1 MLPYVIPLRNYSSTE
16 AFTEG
21 PIIFLIQEEQ
31 AKRVFVDRSYSRNET
46 PKRFHSSRKKL
57 RAMFKGWIVG
67 WSGLSPSGTK
77 SKARRLRR
85 VLIGVR
91 LSFPHHY
98 TRGEKRRR
106 AVAIGATCRRRGIWK
121 NSKWKFWTPSRYLE
135 IENSLLFLVDA
146 LSPCVPPC
154 ILSVIPQKARIA
166 S

>member
-91 LSFPHHY
+91 LSFSHHPIRSPR
-98 TRGEKRRR
+98 TSFE
-106 AVAIGATCRRRGIWK
+106 VVSIATDR
-121 NSKWKFWTPSRYLE
+121 
-135 IENSLLFLVDA
+135 
-146 LSPCVPPC
+146 
-154 ILSVIPQKARIA
+154 
-166 S
+166 